1 MSKSNVLFILTGS
14 IACFKACELISRL
27 VKNGH
32 KVKCVAT
39 PSALKFIGTATLE
52 GLTGQPVATDT
63 FEEGHMMDHIHLARN
78 ADMVIACPTT
88 AKSINNWAYGT
99 GGDLASSLFL
109 AFDRPQDF
117 YIVPAMNSKMYEHQT
132 TQNSLKKLQGFGY
145 QVLSTQTGELACGE
159 YGSGRM
165 LEVDSIY
172 NFIFKP
178 QTKKKVLITAGGT
191 SEPIDGVR
199 HITNTSTGNTALKL
213 AQSLQ
218 AQGFEVTYLRAKTA
232 QKLNMAKNYE
242 FTSFKSLESQ
252 LFDLLKNEKFD
263 YIYHAAAVSDYSVSF
278 INSQPTNE
286 SIKISSD
293 EEQIDLT
300 LTKNPKLIQSLK
312 ALSPHSTVVGF
323 KLTKTVLDS
332 ERQEAVKKLCPYVD
346 YIVHNDMLEIEAGQH
361 QFNLYNNRLEAL
373 AQSVKSITDVPFFIK
388 PLNQENTHDL
398 MS

>member
-1 MSKSNVLFILTGS
+1 MLTGS
-14 IACFKACELISRL
+14 IACFKACELISKL

-78 ADMVIACPTT
+78 ADMVITCPTT
-88 AKSINNWAYGT
+88 AKSINNWANGT
-99 GGDLASSLFL
+99 GSDLASSLFL

-117 YIVPAMNSKMYEHQT
+117 YIVPAMNSKMYEHLT
-132 TQNSLKKLQGFGY
+132 TQSSLKKLMDFGY

-165 LEVDSIY
+165 LEVESIY

-199 HITNTSTGNTALKL
+199 SITNTSTGNTALKL

-218 AQGFEVTYLRAKTA
+218 AKGYEVTYLRAKFA
-232 QKLNMAKNYE
+232 QALKMAKNYE
-242 FTSFKSLESQ
+242 FTSFKSLESL
-252 LFDLLKNEKFD
+252 LFGLLKNEKFD
-263 YIYHAAAVSDYSVSF
+263 VIYHAAAVSDYSVSF
-278 INSQPTNE
+278 INSLPTNE
-286 SIKISSD
+286 SIKINSD

-312 ALSPHSTVVGF
+312 ALSPHSTIVGF
-323 KLTKTVLDS
+323 KLTKTLLDS
-332 ERQEAVKKLCPYVD
+332 ERKEAVKKLCPYVD

-361 QFNLYNNRLEAL
+361 QFNLYNNQLEPL
-373 AQSVKSITDVPFFIK
+373 AEAVQAIEEIPNFIK
-388 PLNQENTHDL
+388 PINQENTHDL